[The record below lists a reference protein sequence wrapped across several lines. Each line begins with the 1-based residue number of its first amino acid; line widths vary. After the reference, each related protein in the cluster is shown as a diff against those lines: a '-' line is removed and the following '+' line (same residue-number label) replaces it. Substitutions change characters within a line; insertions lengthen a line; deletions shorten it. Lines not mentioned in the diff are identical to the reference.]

1 MNTLRENDGY
11 PPQYPTVQD
20 SEVPVLVSNDGRL
33 MVTNKPSNFGTLN
46 VMCADKFVK
55 LPYNEAS
62 EVRLTNNTPYE
73 TAVAQTWSKNIL
85 GDFDKPPYEDGKS
98 IDGVNGWEGQGVT
111 TPDDRNDDLR
121 TPVLDILQ
129 GRRSVLVEGKITKA
143 APTTVPNGSKV
154 ASLFRPRVNSRSVGL
169 GIYDSGKSLK
179 LGVYTKDKVF
189 GLSIDG
195 VDTDTAIEVTS
206 NEIRLEILIAP
217 TTGAYKVYAY
227 QGSGR
232 QEIGSG
238 TTSAIRNDTLSYD
251 SWRVGAE
258 ANGSIVDQFSY
269 YMLNE
274 TTIKYELLSANGSA
288 TYPVIDGSDEM
299 MIKNLGSPAG
309 NFEDK
314 ADPIFISGFFAKS

>member
-1 MNTLRENDGY
+1 MNTLRENDGF

-20 SEVPVLVSNDGRL
+20 SDVPVLVSNEGRL
-33 MVTNKPSNFGTLN
+33 MVTTKPSNFGTLN

-55 LPYNEAS
+55 LPYHEAS

-73 TAVAQTWSKNIL
+73 TAVIQTWSKNVL

-98 IDGVNGWEGQGVT
+98 IDGINGWEGQGTT

-143 APTTVPNGSKV
+143 APTTVPNGSKI
-154 ASLFRPRVNSRSVGL
+154 ASLFRPRVNDRSVGL
-169 GIYDSGKSLK
+169 GVYDSAKLLK
-179 LGVYTKDKVF
+179 LGVYTKNGVF
-189 GLSIDG
+189 GLYVDG
-195 VDTDTAIEVTS
+195 SDTDTDIKVTS

-217 TTGAYKVYAY
+217 TTGAYKIYAF

-232 QEIGSG
+232 EQLGSG
-238 TTSAIRNDTLSYD
+238 TSSAIKNDSLSYE

-258 ANGSIVDQFSY
+258 GHGSIVDQFLFY
-269 YMLNE
+269 KLND
-274 TTIKYELLSANGSA
+274 TNLDYELLASNGSA
-288 TYPVIDGSDEM
+288 TYPIVDGTDEI
-299 MIKNLGSPAG
+299 MIKNIGSATG
-309 NFEDK
+309 NYNDK
-314 ADPIFISGFFAKS
+314 TDSIFISGFYAKS